1 MPSSN
6 IPHPEMLPDA
16 RRAAGSLEGRRGANA
31 AELRRPR
38 AIIFDWDNTLV
49 DSWGTIH
56 DALNFLMAAMEKP
69 LWTIEETR
77 ERVRLSLREAFPPLF
92 GDRWEEARQIYMDR
106 FQTIHLER
114 LTPLPGRAAML
125 RTLAADGYF
134 LAVVS
139 NKTGA
144 VLRAEA
150 EHIGWSSLF
159 GSIVG
164 AGDAHTDKPHCA
176 PVELALKS
184 SGIAPGSDVWFVGDT
199 AVDMECAIAAG
210 CVPVLLGVA
219 ETGDEFAQFPP
230 VLSLADDAAL
240 FRALR
245 GLS

>member
-1 MPSSN
+1 MN
-6 IPHPEMLPDA
+6 GAQL
-16 RRAAGSLEGRRGANA
+16 SLQ
-31 AELRRPR
+31 RPR

-69 LWTIEETR
+69 LWTLAETR
-77 ERVRLSLREAFPPLF
+77 ERVRLSLRDAFPAIF
-92 GDRWEEARQIYMDR
+92 GERWEEARRIYMDR
-106 FQTIHLER
+106 FQAIHLER
-114 LTPLPGRAAML
+114 LTALPGREAML
-125 RTLAADGYF
+125 RALAADGHY

-150 EHIGWSSLF
+150 EHIGWSPLF

-176 PVELALKS
+176 PVELALKP
-184 SGIAPGSDVWFVGDT
+184 SGIRPGADVWFVGDT

-210 CVPVLLGVA
+210 CVPVLLGELEA
-219 ETGDEFAQFPP
+219 DIGFAQFPP
-230 VLSLADDAAL
+230 ALTVADDVAL

-245 GLS
+245 GLC